1 MKKKS
6 SKAKRERKPVEQ
18 KSRKRSEKRH
28 IFRRK
33 REVKAEENVE
43 NQEKTEAL
51 LTADKWKERKQVKTN
66 NIDKKDNV

>member
-1 MKKKS
+1 M
-6 SKAKRERKPVEQ
+6 EQ

>member
-6 SKAKRERKPVEQ
+6 SKAKRERRAVEQ
-18 KSRKRSEKRH
+18 KSRKRSEKETQ

-51 LTADKWKERKQVKTN
+51 LTADKWKERKKQ
-66 NIDKKDNV
+66 

>member
-1 MKKKS
+1 M
-6 SKAKRERKPVEQ
+6 EQ
-18 KSRKRSEKRH
+18 KSRKRSEKETQ